1 MKHISSLR
9 FLLTSIA
16 AALVS
21 TVIFV
26 GHDHDA
32 HAAMRCVQLYRQQGG
47 EGLINRCG
55 ACVVAKV
62 IRIRPGAAMG
72 QFPTSRTYTLP
83 GGTHQPL
90 SFLGPGETR
99 ITGISPCPTAP
110 SAAPITPRAPSPQ
123 TLGGKVDGQRCL
135 VLGQKQG
142 AGMVIVNTCGQCRV
156 AAIERSYPTGKT
168 ALTQYPVKS
177 HGTTTLAALG
187 AIRAR
192 IVQDAACR
200 Q

>member
-1 MKHISSLR
+1 MKHKFPFR
-9 FLLTSIA
+9 FLLTVVMAASVLSI
-16 AALVS
+16 
-21 TVIFV
+21 VIAIRSQN
-26 GHDHDA
+26 A

-47 EGLINRCG
+47 EGLVNRCS

-62 IRIRPGAAMG
+62 MRIRPGAAMG
-72 QFPTSRTYTLP
+72 QFPTNREYTLP
-83 GGTHQPL
+83 GGARQPL

-110 SAAPITPRAPSPQ
+110 SAAPITPRTPTPQ
-123 TLGGKVDGQRCL
+123 TLGGKADGQRCL
-135 VLGQKQG
+135 ILGQQKG
-142 AGMVIVNTCGQCRV
+142 VGMVIVNTCGQCRV
-156 AAIERSYPTGKT
+156 AAIERSYPAGKT
-168 ALTQYPVKS
+168 ALTQYSVEPHK
-177 HGTTTLAALG
+177 TTALAALG